1 MKTLNKAD
9 LIQLMVDLELAN
21 EELLEELRSFDQL
34 MRQVG
39 FKDGIDTI
47 KATATELTKN
57 YTMGDQ
63 PKKKI
68 FGEDNKGEQQ

>member
-21 EELLEELRSFDQL
+21 EELLEEIRSFDQL

-47 KATATELTKN
+47 KITAIELTKN
-57 YTMGDQ
+57 YDETN
-63 PKKKI
+63 
-68 FGEDNKGEQQ
+68 ESKGE

>member
-21 EELLEELRSFDQL
+21 EELLEEIRSFDQL

-47 KATATELTKN
+47 KITAVELTKN
-57 YTMGDQ
+57 YDETDE
-63 PKKKI
+63 PK
-68 FGEDNKGEQQ
+68 EE